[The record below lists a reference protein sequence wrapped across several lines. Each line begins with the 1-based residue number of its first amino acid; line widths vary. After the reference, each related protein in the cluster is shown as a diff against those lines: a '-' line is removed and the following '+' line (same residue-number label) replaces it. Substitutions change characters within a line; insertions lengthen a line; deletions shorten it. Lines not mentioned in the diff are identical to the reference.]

1 MEIAIIG
8 PYRDE
13 AGFLWALALGS
24 IAGAGAGGL
33 AWLSGVAVHAINP
46 LAAGLSAT
54 AMAGAVLGGVAGGLL
69 GTLFTT
75 SSAKT
80 NDPSIAEGIILVTAH
95 VDENEIDAAQAVLGD
110 EPAKFVAKAA

>member
-33 AWLSGVAVHAINP
+33 AWLSGIAVHAINP

-54 AMAGAVLGGVAGGLL
+54 AMAGAVFGGLAGGLL
-69 GTLFTT
+69 GTFTT

-80 NDPSIAEGIILVTAH
+80 NDASIAEGIILVTAH

-110 EPAKFVAKAA
+110 ESAKFVAEAA

>member
-13 AGFLWALALGS
+13 AEFLWALALGS

-54 AMAGAVLGGVAGGLL
+54 AMAGAVFGGLAGGLL
-69 GTLFTT
+69 GTFTT

-80 NDPSIAEGIILVTAH
+80 NDASMAEGIILVTAH

-110 EPAKFVAKAA
+110 ESAKFVAEAA